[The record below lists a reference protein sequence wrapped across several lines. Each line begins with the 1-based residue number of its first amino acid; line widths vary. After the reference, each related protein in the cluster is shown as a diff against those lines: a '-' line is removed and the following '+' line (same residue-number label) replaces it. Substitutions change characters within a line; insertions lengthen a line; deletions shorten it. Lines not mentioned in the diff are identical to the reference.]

1 MPKEKPM
8 KLEILHI
15 ADCPGVVLLEQR
27 IAEAIAGVRAEVVIA
42 RRVFDS
48 DSAAT
53 DVGMTGSPTLL
64 IDGHDPFAEPGLRAS
79 LSCRLYRADGGE
91 VDRAPSVTA
100 LRAALDQRCADR
112 TSRS

>member
-1 MPKEKPM
+1 V

-15 ADCPGVVLLEQR
+15 ADCPGVVLFEQR
-27 IAEAIAGVRAEVVIA
+27 IAEAIAGVRADVVVT

-53 DVGMTGSPTLL
+53 DAGMTGSPTLL
-64 IDGHDPFAEPGLRAS
+64 IDGHDPFAEPGLVAS
-79 LSCRLYRADGGE
+79 LSCRLYRADGGG

-100 LRAALDQRCADR
+100 LRAALDQRCAEN
-112 TSRS
+112 TSGS

>member
-1 MPKEKPM
+1 M

-27 IAEAIAGVRAEVVIA
+27 IAEAIGGTRADLAITH
-42 RRVFDS
+42 RVLDS

-53 DVGMTGSPTLL
+53 DAGMTGSPTLL
-64 IDGHDPFAEPGLRAS
+64 IDGHDPFAEPGLGAS
-79 LSCRLYRADGGE
+79 VSCRLYHTDGGA

-100 LRAALDQRCADR
+100 LRAALDQRCAER